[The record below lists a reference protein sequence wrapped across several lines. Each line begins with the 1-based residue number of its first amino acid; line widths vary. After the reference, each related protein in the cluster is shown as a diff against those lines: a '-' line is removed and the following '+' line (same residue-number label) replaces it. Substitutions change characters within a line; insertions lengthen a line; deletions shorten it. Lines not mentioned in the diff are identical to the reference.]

1 VNILLL
7 QLKRIGDLVLTTP
20 AIGALRQT
28 FPDARIMLVVSN
40 DSAELAPAIPGVQQ
54 VLVMRRNARD
64 LGGFLTITRNRFDYC
79 VDFTQNNRSALL
91 SALSRARKRVASYR
105 IKRRSPLRRKA
116 YNEFIERRMRDMHTV
131 DYNLALLEPLGI
143 HGLSPPVHLNLH
155 SAVYDKADDLR
166 RRSGIQDSFVIFH
179 PGSARVEK
187 FWEPDRWAEV
197 IASVVERWK
206 VTAVLTGGKS
216 PQETAHLAE
225 IKSKLRSPPAA
236 GAFPGV
242 TDLSGRIDLLT
253 LTALIAQARLLVTV
267 DTAPVHLA
275 AAMRTPQVA
284 LFGPTNPFH
293 WQPRGVPAIIL
304 QSEMPG
310 PMREFVP
317 RQSRLPMKLIS
328 TRAVIDAIHS
338 LLSAPAAQAL

>member
-1 VNILLL
+1 MNILLI

-20 AIGALRQT
+20 AISALRQV
-28 FPDARIMLVVSN
+28 FPDAKITLLVSH
-40 DSAELAPAIPGVQQ
+40 DSAALVPAISGVQQ
-54 VLVMRRNARD
+54 TLVMRRGLKD
-64 LGGFLTITRNRFDYC
+64 LAGFLTIARNKFDYC

-91 SALSRARKRVASYR
+91 SFLSGAKKRVASYR

-116 YNEFIERRMRDMHTV
+116 YNEFLERRMRDMHTV
-131 DYNLALLEPLGI
+131 DYNLALLEPLGVRN
-143 HGLSPPVHLNLH
+143 LTPPVQLNLPAAAH
-155 SAVYDKADDLR
+155 EKASELR
-166 RRSGIQDSFVIFH
+166 RRFHIQDSFVIFH

-187 FWEPDRWAEV
+187 FWQPDRWAEV
-197 IASVVERWK
+197 IVTAVDRWNI
-206 VTAVLTGGKS
+206 TAVLTGGGS
-216 PQETAHLAE
+216 PQERAHLAE
-225 IKSKLRSPPAA
+225 IESRLPLPLA
-236 GAFPGV
+236 GRAPILV
-242 TDLSGRIDLLT
+242 DLSGKINLLT

-275 AAMRTPQVA
+275 AAVGTPQVA

-304 QSEMPG
+304 QNQSPD

-317 RQSRLPMKLIS
+317 RQTRLPMKLIS
-328 TRAVIDAIHS
+328 TEAVINAINS